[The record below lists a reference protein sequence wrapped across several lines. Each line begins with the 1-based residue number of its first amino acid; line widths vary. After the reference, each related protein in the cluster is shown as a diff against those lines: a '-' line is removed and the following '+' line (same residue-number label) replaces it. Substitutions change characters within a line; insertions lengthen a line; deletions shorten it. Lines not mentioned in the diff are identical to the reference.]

1 MSSSSSSILFW
12 NNLGRTGIISPL
24 NVWYNFHILKIKTSK
39 VKVLIISNSIVDFR
53 QYRFFFFLNFV
64 IRLLILLLYFSLI
77 FCRICND
84 ALHLFLLLIIYAF
97 FISFLMTLLEIYPFV
112 HIFFKVFKVIDFSKM
127 IILFSAIAFGFYF
140 YYFFA
145 STYLGWKQFSFSS
158 FLREGHWLWTFL
170 IF

>member
-1 MSSSSSSILFW
+1 MSSSSSSNLFW

-24 NVWYNFHILKIKTSK
+24 NVWYNLPWKSLFLIYG
-39 VKVLIISNSIVDFR
+39 KVLIISSSIVDFR
-53 QYRFFFFLNFV
+53 QYRFFFNFV
-64 IRLLILLLYFSLI
+64 IRLLILLLYCSLN

-97 FISFLMTLLEIYPFV
+97 FISFLMSLLEIYPFV
-112 HIFFKVFKVIDFSKM
+112 YIFFKVFKVIDFSKM